1 MKNTKNIEQNLKE
14 YVKSLG
20 GQTEDSNGREYIH
33 IAVNYVLYSE
43 DGNTGLILSIFFFAA
58 LFILCG
64 YLLIYN
70 IFDIGVMQDI
80 QQFGI
85 MKTIG
90 MTGKQIKRLM
100 RRQMLFLSLIGI
112 PIGLLLGYGLGVLL
126 LPVILKNWEYSEEEL
141 TIVQSAHPAIF
152 ALTIIFVLITVFL
165 SMQLPCLQMRCC

>member
-1 MKNTKNIEQNLKE
+1 ML
-14 YVKSLG
+14 
-20 GQTEDSNGREYIH
+20 
-33 IAVNYVLYSE
+33 A
-43 DGNTGLILSIFFFAA
+43 
-58 LFILCG
+58 
-64 YLLIYN
+64 
-70 IFDIGVMQDI
+70 GVMQDI

-165 SMQLPCLQMRCC
+165 SMRRPSQKAAKYSAIET